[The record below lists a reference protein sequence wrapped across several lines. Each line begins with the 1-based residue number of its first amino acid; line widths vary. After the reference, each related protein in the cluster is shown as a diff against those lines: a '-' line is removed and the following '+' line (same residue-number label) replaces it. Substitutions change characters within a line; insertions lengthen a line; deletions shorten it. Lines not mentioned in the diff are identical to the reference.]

1 MEGISAMKRIDELI
15 YKEES
20 AWIKILEWIEQ
31 AKNDVEVLPN
41 SRINGE
47 KALLK
52 LQITNKSTMGAIA
65 LECGGILVDNGWLRI
80 LGSGSDNISGSIL
93 SWNNV
98 DGTQINFPLKD
109 AMIIAYDIIGGFYAI
124 DAREV
129 VSSTRN
135 VFYFAPDTLEW
146 EDIEMKYTDFIYW
159 TLYGDLNLYYK
170 TFRWANWKSDIEKLS
185 GNQGISIFPYLWTK
199 EAEDIEKCSKRVVP
213 IKELWGIQNEFA
225 RQIKEN

>member
-1 MEGISAMKRIDELI
+1 MKRIDELI

-41 SRINGE
+41 SRVNGE

-52 LQITNKSTMGAIA
+52 LQITNKSTMGAIV

-93 SWNNV
+93 SWNSI
-98 DGTQINFPLKD
+98 DGTEIDFPLRH

-124 DAREV
+124 NAREFGG
-129 VSSTRN
+129 STRN
-135 VFYFAPDTLEW
+135 VFYFAPNTLEW

-170 TFRWANWKSDIEKLS
+170 TFRWANWKSDIKKLS

-199 EAEDIEKCSKRVVP
+199 EAEDIEKCSRRAVP
-213 IKELWGIQNEFA
+213 MRELWGIQNEFA